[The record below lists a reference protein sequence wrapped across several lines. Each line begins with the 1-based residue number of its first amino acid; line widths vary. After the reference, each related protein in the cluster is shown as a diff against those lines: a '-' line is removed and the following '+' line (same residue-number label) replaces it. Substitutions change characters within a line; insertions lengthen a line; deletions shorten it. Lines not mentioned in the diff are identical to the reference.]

1 MYINDC
7 VKESN
12 FTKINIITIMSIKSI
27 ISSSLYDLFSGYLNA
42 SVSDFSTGCVR
53 MWEDVQRVVQDGP
66 PSENIVRIIID
77 KYMNVER
84 AFIHP
89 EGLPGRSYFK

>member
-1 MYINDC
+1 
-7 VKESN
+7 
-12 FTKINIITIMSIKSI
+12 MSIKSI
-27 ISSSLYDLFSGYLNA
+27 ISSSFYGLFSGYLNA

-53 MWEDVQRVVQDGP
+53 MWEDVQRMVQDGP

>member
-1 MYINDC
+1 MHSEFN
-7 VKESN
+7 VRG
-12 FTKINIITIMSIKSI
+12 FTFP
-27 ISSSLYDLFSGYLNA
+27 DYLNA
-42 SVSDFSTGCVR
+42 SVSDFSAGCVIL
-53 MWEDVQRVVQDGP
+53 WEDVQRVVQDGS

-89 EGLPGRSYFK
+89 EGLPGRPYFK